1 MLLKLTWF
9 PPWSSAQPPD
19 SECHL
24 SFLLPLIPAAATHLP
39 RVIPRSGHLPETLVK
54 GKVVSNGILGKQR
67 SKLGLSI
74 GYAPVFPKG
83 TQKNIVPGPIAA
95 PQPVLREGGLHREQ
109 RGEGRKPPK
118 SEVTVTR

>member
-83 TQKNIVPGPIAA
+83 TQKNIVPGPM
-95 PQPVLREGGLHREQ
+95 QHLSLYCGREGCTESRGV
-109 RGEGRKPPK
+109 RGENHR
-118 SEVTVTR
+118 SQR